1 VDVERLSRNL
11 SHNLRR
17 LREERG
23 LTQAAL
29 AQAAGV
35 PRPTLAKLESGSPNP
50 TLHVLARVAEAL
62 RVAIEELLAPP
73 PAVGRLYAASELV
86 VRRERGVERR
96 QLIPHPIPGATL
108 ERMHFAPGARLSG
121 APHPR
126 GSREYLAVERGVVQL
141 TTPGGRWRVNA
152 GEVLAYQGDQ
162 THGYHNPEGSDALA
176 FTLVLHGPQPSGSRS

>member
-1 VDVERLSRNL
+1 MDVERLSRNL

-62 RVAIEELLAPP
+62 RVAIEELLA
-73 PAVGRLYAASELV
+73 V
-86 VRRERGVERR
+86 VRAAQQQGKR
-96 QLIPHPIPGATL
+96 
-108 ERMHFAPGARLSG
+108 APVPA
-121 APHPR
+121 
-126 GSREYLAVERGVVQL
+126 
-141 TTPGGRWRVNA
+141 
-152 GEVLAYQGDQ
+152 
-162 THGYHNPEGSDALA
+162 
-176 FTLVLHGPQPSGSRS
+176 